1 MLFDAEVS
9 LADSPTFVPLCS
21 ADMAPQQELGT
32 TLGFLVEESKGQ
44 TYPVNKQSLVI
55 GRDRNADIRIIN
67 AEVSRIHG
75 YVKVDEANKKV

>member
-1 MLFDAEVS
+1 
-9 LADSPTFVPLCS
+9 
-21 ADMAPQQELGT
+21 MAPQQELGT
-32 TLGFLVEESKGQ
+32 SHGFLLEEAKGL

-75 YVKVDEANKKV
+75 YVKVDQTNQKVTCLNARVL